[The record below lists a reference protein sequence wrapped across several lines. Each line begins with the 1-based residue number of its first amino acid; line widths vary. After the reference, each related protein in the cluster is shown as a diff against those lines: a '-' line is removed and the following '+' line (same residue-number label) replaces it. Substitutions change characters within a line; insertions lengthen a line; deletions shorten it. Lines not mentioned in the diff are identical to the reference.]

1 MQTLTLKQPFDAH
14 LHLRDRALMRA
25 VVPHSA
31 NQFARAIVMPNLRP
45 PVTTPARAE
54 GYRSRIMAALPAGSD
69 FQPLMTLYLTEN
81 TTPEAIRE
89 AADSAVV
96 AGVKLYPAGATTH
109 SDSGVRRLERAY
121 PALEHMSE
129 CGMPLLIHGEVTDP
143 DVDVFDREAMFI
155 DRVLQPLR
163 QRFPNLRMVLE
174 HVTTREGVEFVRS
187 TPEHVAATIT
197 PQHLMYNRNALF
209 EGGLRPHRFCLPV
222 LKGEPHR
229 TAVLEAATS
238 GDPSFF
244 LGTDSAPH
252 PRHLKETACGCA
264 GIFSAHAALPLY
276 AEIFEQAGA
285 LDKLP
290 AFAGEYGNGFY
301 RLPATGKTV
310 RLERKPWPVPTTY
323 PAGGGRRIAALGG
336 GEVLQWQIA

>member
-1 MQTLTLKQPFDAH
+1 MQTLTLTQPFDAH
-14 LHLRDRALMRA
+14 LHLRDHALMRA
-25 VVPHSA
+25 VAPHSA
-31 NQFARAIVMPNLRP
+31 REFAHAIVMPNLRP
-45 PVTTPARAE
+45 PVTTLARVK
-54 GYRSRIMAALPAGSD
+54 GYRRRIMAALPANSD

-81 TTPEAIRE
+81 TSPAEIQR
-89 AADSAVV
+89 AADSGLV

-109 SDSGVRRLERAY
+109 SDSGVRQLENAYAALER
-121 PALEHMSE
+121 MSQ
-129 CGMPLLIHGEVTDP
+129 CGLPLLIHGEVTDP
-143 DVDVFDREAMFI
+143 EVDVFDRETVFI

-163 QRFPNLRMVLE
+163 QRFPALRMVLE
-174 HVTTREGVEFVRS
+174 HVTTHEGVDFVRS
-187 TPEHVAATIT
+187 APEHVVATIT

-229 TAVLEAATS
+229 AAVLEAALS
-238 GDPSFF
+238 GDSTFF

-285 LDKLP
+285 LDKLA
-290 AFAGEYGNGFY
+290 AFATQHGTRFY
-301 RLPATGKTV
+301 RLPDSKKTV
-310 RLERKPWPVPTTY
+310 TLERDPWRVPETY
-323 PAGGGRRIAALGG
+323 PAGGGRRIAALAG
-336 GEVLQWQIA
+336 GEVLQWRVV